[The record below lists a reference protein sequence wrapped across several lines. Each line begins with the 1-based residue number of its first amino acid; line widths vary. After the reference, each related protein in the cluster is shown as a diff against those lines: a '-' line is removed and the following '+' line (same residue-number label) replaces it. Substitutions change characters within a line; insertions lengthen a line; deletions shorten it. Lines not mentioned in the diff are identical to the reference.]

1 MSDVIIR
8 PVSTEKALRLIEKEN
23 TLVFIVKRN
32 SNKNEIKRAIEE
44 LFNVKVIKVRMLIT
58 MKGEKKAYVKLHPD
72 FKATDVATKLG
83 LL

>member
-44 LFNVKVIKVRMLIT
+44 LFNVKIIKVRTLIT